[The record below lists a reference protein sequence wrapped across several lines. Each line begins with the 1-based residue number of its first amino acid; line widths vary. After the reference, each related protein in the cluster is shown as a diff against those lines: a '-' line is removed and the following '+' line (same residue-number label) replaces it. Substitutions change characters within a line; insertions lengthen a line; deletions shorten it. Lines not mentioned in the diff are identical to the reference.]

1 MKKYRINANK
11 NEAWFFNIFK
21 PLFLIGM
28 LFFIGA
34 GDAFSE
40 ETRTFYPRIG
50 GGIIFRLAHDN
61 DYRVEGSG
69 VEATDLSLRM
79 EARPN
84 LQLSE
89 RLRID
94 SEIRLEGARPA
105 TDNRFFDEQAL
116 FVRKLFAE
124 FDVTDDLSLHAGK
137 TTPSF
142 AFFSLRVPGMYGNEY
157 SREIELIERISL
169 GADYTF
175 DLADAGKHKLSATS
189 FYQDTTILSDSLF
202 ASRGQTNVTDGG
214 ASNTESFESVAIA
227 LEGTK
232 IAALPDFTYKLAYL
246 REARGAG
253 DAADENGFLFG
264 AFQSV
269 DLKESGKLDLVG
281 EFAYL
286 SNFEGSAD
294 DIMYISGAS
303 TYSVGPWR
311 GVFSGTY
318 RPRNTAD
325 GEDFNDYQVQ
335 TAISYSFTKDL
346 SLEVAHE
353 FTRDQNESANRIG
366 LRLNLNVDLESLNE
380 IF

>member
-1 MKKYRINANK
+1 MNK
-11 NEAWFFNIFK
+11 AGVWYSIIFK
-21 PLFLIGM
+21 SIFLMGA
-28 LFFIGA
+28 FFIIGTVNSY
-34 GDAFSE
+34 SE
-40 ETRTFYPRIG
+40 ESKIVYPRIG
-50 GGIIFRLAHDN
+50 GGIIFRMAHDN
-61 DYRVEGSG
+61 DYRVGGSG
-69 VEATDLSLRM
+69 VEATDVSLRM

-124 FDVTDDLSLHAGK
+124 FDVTDDLSVHAGK

-157 SREIELIERISL
+157 SREIELIERVSL

-175 DLADAGKHKLSATS
+175 DFADAGEHKLSATS

-202 ASRGQTNVTDGG
+202 ASRGQTNLTDGG

-232 IAALPDFTYKLAYL
+232 IPALPDFTYKLAYL
-246 REARGAG
+246 HEARGNG
-253 DAADENGFLFG
+253 DVADENGFLFG
-264 AFQSV
+264 AIQSV
-269 DLKESGKLDLVG
+269 DLKEYGKLDLLG

-294 DIMYISGAS
+294 DIMYVSGAS
-303 TYSVGPWR
+303 TYSFGPWR
-311 GVFSGTY
+311 GVLSGTY
-318 RPRNTAD
+318 RPRNTAE
-325 GEDFNDYQVQ
+325 GENFNDYQVQ

-353 FTRDQNESANRIG
+353 FTRDQNENANRIG
-366 LRLNLNVDLESLNE
+366 LRLNLNVDLEQLNE